1 LKIRAINGSGAKGD
15 VMSASVVKQRIV
27 MTEKALKEAGQ
38 EAVNNAIID
47 ALKEIAR
54 TLEILEST
62 GKSRESHE

>member
-1 LKIRAINGSGAKGD
+1 
-15 VMSASVVKQRIV
+15 MSASVVKQRIV

-54 TLEILEST
+54 TLEILENT
-62 GKSRESHE
+62 GKSRENHE